1 MVAFWVFNC
10 FGLDSRPAN
19 DRFKTL
25 QSFGKKRDLLRISGS
40 HQKLDLGVQISGRL
54 DLLLLLLPQGG
65 DLVVATEAL
74 RLFEAFQLFG
84 QLFSGFDFFVGWFGE
99 RLYKIEGMSA
109 LRVIR

>member
-1 MVAFWVFNC
+1 MVAIWVFNC
-10 FGLDSRPAN
+10 FGLDSRPSN

-25 QSFGKKRDLLRISGS
+25 QSFVQKRDFLRISGS
-40 HQKLDLGVQISGRL
+40 HQKLDLGAQISGRL
-54 DLLLLLLPQGG
+54 DLLLLLLQGG

-84 QLFSGFDFFVGWFGE
+84 QLFSGLDFFVGWFGE